1 MAFLQGPVPLWAPL
15 LVDVIVALT
24 IFGFL
29 TQGIRR
35 GLIELVITTLILIVA
50 IVGSFAV
57 SYVEPFIPAFPFRFL
72 LTTLL
77 PLFVYFLLFFGI
89 KSLLKVQL
97 DKLDARDVPL
107 WDALLGGIL
116 GLGRG
121 LAVIVLF
128 GLALALPFE
137 LQGKRLLPHPP
148 FTWKAM
154 EPIHQPA
161 SKPIKQWLAAKLQSA
176 QAAQGQ
182 ADELATLIN
191 QLLGDQALQAIFGD
205 LGKSTIENAAKRKE
219 QRSAAD
225 EVLGN

>member
-15 LVDVIVALT
+15 LVDLIVALT

-35 GLIELVITTLILIVA
+35 GLIELFITTLILIVA

-97 DKLDARDVPL
+97 DKLDARTCRYGMRCWAAS
-107 WDALLGGIL
+107 WD
-116 GLGRG
+116 
-121 LAVIVLF
+121 
-128 GLALALPFE
+128 
-137 LQGKRLLPHPP
+137 
-148 FTWKAM
+148 
-154 EPIHQPA
+154 
-161 SKPIKQWLAAKLQSA
+161 WL
-176 QAAQGQ
+176 
-182 ADELATLIN
+182 
-191 QLLGDQALQAIFGD
+191 
-205 LGKSTIENAAKRKE
+205 
-219 QRSAAD
+219 
-225 EVLGN
+225 EV